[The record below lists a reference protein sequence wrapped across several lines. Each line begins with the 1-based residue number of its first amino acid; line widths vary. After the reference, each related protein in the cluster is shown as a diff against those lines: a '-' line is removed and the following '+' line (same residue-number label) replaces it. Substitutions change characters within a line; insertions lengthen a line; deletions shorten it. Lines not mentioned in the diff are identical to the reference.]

1 MFKPFKCSNFEFK
14 YWFACLP
21 ARQGFRISDFV
32 FIPRCI
38 VLAMSFFVLAGC
50 AKLAHLDQLL
60 TLKGLSDEQARMG
73 KEIERQDAKF
83 ERLVAAVEEGSISQY
98 KSQKSVLGQFG
109 PPIFTEKVE
118 EDGRPLEVWAY
129 RYAARF
135 FDSPKVYLYWDQA
148 GNLIRWEFTPAV
160 SSHESGPKQNAGVQL
175 AP

>member
-14 YWFACLP
+14 YCF
-21 ARQGFRISDFV
+21 GFRISDFV

-38 VLAMSFFVLAGC
+38 VLAMSFLVLAGC

-60 TLKGLSDEQARMG
+60 TLKGLSDEQAQMG

-98 KSQKSVLGQFG
+98 KSPKSVSAQFG
-109 PPIFTEKVE
+109 PPVYIEKDE
-118 EDGRPLEVWAY
+118 EDGRPLEVWVY

-135 FDSPKVYLYWDQA
+135 FDSPKVYLYWDRSGQ
-148 GNLIRWEFTPAV
+148 LVRWEYQGGGDGKIEPETPQ
-160 SSHESGPKQNAGVQL
+160 EI
-175 AP
+175 